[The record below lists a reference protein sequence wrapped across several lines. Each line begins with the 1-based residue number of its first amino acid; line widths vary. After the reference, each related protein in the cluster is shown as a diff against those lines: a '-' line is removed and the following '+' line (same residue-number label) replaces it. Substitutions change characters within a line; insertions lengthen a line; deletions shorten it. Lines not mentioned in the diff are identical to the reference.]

1 MYITLHYIP
10 DYIYTHMYIQCVC
23 VWWRP
28 IRISSLAAGEVGE
41 GQFSVSWGWP
51 VLRCFGGCWMENGW
65 LSIYYPYMIH
75 KCILGWWLNWLNWLN
90 SYIFSR
96 WLKPPTRLMILLS
109 EFESEWQIFY
119 ETGLLQSEKYSDQP
133 IRTRNNSCRS
143 RITIQLGPWR
153 AGARQCHQLTL
164 ISSGKRAM
172 HFSSNG
178 HQCMFCGPFTRLDD
192 LPRPQSTKR
201 EQLRTH

>member
-1 MYITLHYIP
+1 MYITLRYIH

-23 VWWRP
+23 DDDPYVFPRWPPARSARVSP
-28 IRISSLAAGEVGE
+28 RGPGVDQFCRVLEDVGWKM
-41 GQFSVSWGWP
+41 V
-51 VLRCFGGCWMENGW
+51 ENGW

-75 KCILGWWLNWLNWLN
+75 KCILRWWLNWLN

-178 HQCMFCGPFTRLDD
+178 HQCMFCGFFTRLDD